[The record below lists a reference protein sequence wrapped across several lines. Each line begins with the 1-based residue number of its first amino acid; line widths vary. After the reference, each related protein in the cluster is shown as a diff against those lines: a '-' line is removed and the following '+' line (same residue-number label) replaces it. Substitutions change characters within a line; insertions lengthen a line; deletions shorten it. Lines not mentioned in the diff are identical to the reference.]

1 MRVISQ
7 RDGRSGLRIALV
19 FLVMA
24 CSGVALAPAAH
35 AQRPEPGGISA
46 SSGDEEAA
54 EPAVAGAEV
63 DSLTGEGAVEGE
75 DQLQQDLSVY
85 SMFMDA
91 GTVAKSVMILL
102 MLASVWNIAILVEKW
117 FLLKRVNRQADR
129 FLTQFRA
136 AKTLEDL
143 SRGSQARPDGPMAR
157 MFAAGMQEYHLTAD
171 HGVGV
176 VSQLR
181 ERIRERIAYA
191 MNIVQSHETRSLGNS
206 MSVLATIGSTAPF
219 IGLFGTVWGIMTS
232 FIGIAQTQTTN
243 LAVVAPGIAEALLA
257 TAIGLAA
264 AIPAVMIY
272 NKFSRDIGTFSGRLE
287 DFSSEFAVV
296 LSRELDHREIA

>member
-1 MRVISQ
+1 MRVISAQ
-7 RDGRSGLRIALV
+7 HDGHSGLRIALV

-24 CSGVALAPAAH
+24 CVGLSLAPAVR
-35 AQRPEPGGISA
+35 AQQPEPGEISA

-54 EPAVAGAEV
+54 APAPASA
-63 DSLTGEGAVEGE
+63 DLMGEGAVEDP

-91 GTVAKSVMILL
+91 GAVAKSVMILL

-117 FLLKRVNRQADR
+117 FLLRRVNRQADR

-143 SRGSQARPDGPMAR
+143 SRGTQARPDGPMAR

-171 HGVGV
+171 HGVGMV
-176 VSQLR
+176 EQLR
-181 ERIRERIAYA
+181 ERIRERISYA

-272 NKFSRDIGTFSGRLE
+272 NKFSRDIGSFSGRLE
-287 DFSSEFAVV
+287 DFSSEFTVV
-296 LSRELDHREIA
+296 LSRELDHRELV